1 MSMLLEPAHQAR
13 KPGAAATL
21 ARPLTDFSCRGLGP
35 TNPDAVSRGG
45 ESWFVTSR
53 SCGAWSRAPA
63 LHSVPAASDGRLLGR
78 GRLGMGGQAPGRVG
92 LAQPPGPTDG
102 QLSGRLQTGRPLWGS
117 RAAGRPWL
125 PAPAPGRPLS
135 GAAATPGCPCPPGG
149 AGARAGGSAGGR
161 AEGEER
167 RSPRPAQAEGRGWR
181 PRPLRVPSF
190 PCRRSRRTC
199 AAARWRPVTPP
210 ATAGCSAAGWPPRTA
225 APPCP
230 ASPAGQGLGVSGAH
244 GKWLPGPREPC
255 SAVLQSLAARVQVPA
270 LLLDN

>member
-1 MSMLLEPAHQAR
+1 MLLEPAHQAR

-135 GAAATPGCPCPPGG
+135 GAAATPGVRVHRGALGPGLAGPPEAGLRERS
-149 AGARAGGSAGGR
+149 AGALGLPRRRAGGGGLAPSEFLLFPAEDLGELAQLLAGG
-161 AEGEER
+161 
-167 RSPRPAQAEGRGWR
+167 
-181 PRPLRVPSF
+181 L
-190 PCRRSRRTC
+190 
-199 AAARWRPVTPP
+199 
-210 ATAGCSAAGWPPRTA
+210 
-225 APPCP
+225 
-230 ASPAGQGLGVSGAH
+230 
-244 GKWLPGPREPC
+244 
-255 SAVLQSLAARVQVPA
+255 
-270 LLLDN
+270 